1 MSLLETLRT
10 RFAAALARLAPAED
24 LPALLDMIRP
34 AQNPQFGDYQAN
46 CALVLGNKSKRPP
59 REIAQELVAA
69 VQLDDLCE
77 TPEIAGPGFV
87 NLRLKPEALA
97 QRLSAMQA
105 DERLGVEPVGRPKTV
120 VIDYSSPNVAKP
132 MHVGHIRSTVIGDA
146 IARMLR
152 FQGHQVVT
160 DNHLG
165 DWGTQFGMI
174 LYGWK
179 HFRDDEAYAKQ
190 PVQELS
196 RLYKLVSKLVDYF
209 VAIEGDL
216 LEKEAEVTSRK
227 KAVEA
232 AGNRLDEPSKNEK
245 EAAKL
250 VKEYEK
256 AKRQLEEAL
265 SEREAI
271 TRRIDSLQGDPT
283 LSRLAAQHPRIGPA
297 VLEETRKLHE
307 GDPENLALW
316 QQFLPHCREEIRRV
330 YDRLGVSFD
339 YEYGES
345 FYHDRLAGVVEELK
359 QKGLAQETAG
369 AVGIFLDVHDA
380 PMLIRKSD
388 GAFLYATTDLA
399 TIAFREETWHPDEIL
414 YVVDHRQ
421 SEHFD
426 KLFAVAKA
434 WGYDRPRYVHVKFG
448 TVLGKDGKP
457 YKTRSGTAEGLEGL
471 LDEAVER
478 AYAVVKE
485 NDDAKPNGPE
495 LSEEERRQVAWTVG
509 HAAVKYADL
518 SHNRTSDYVYDADKM
533 VAFQGNTAT
542 YLQYSYA
549 RVASIFRRGG
559 ISLESV
565 AASSPDLTQLTPEER
580 PLALELLRFDEAISS
595 ATAEYYPNSLVNYLY
610 VLAQAFARFYDECPI
625 LRSDVDPADRE
636 RRIVLALLTAR
647 TLKKGL
653 DLLGIQVVERM

>member
-69 VQLDDLCE
+69 VALDDLCE

-97 QRLSAMQA
+97 RRLSAMQA
-105 DERLGVEPVGRPKTV
+105 DERLGVEPVSNPKTV

-146 IARMLR
+146 VARMLR

-196 RLYKLVSKLVDYF
+196 RLYKLVSKLVGYREAVDR
-209 VAIEGDL
+209 EL
-216 LEKEAEVTSRK
+216 PEKDREIAR
-227 KAVEA
+227 
-232 AGNRLDEPSKNEK
+232 
-245 EAAKL
+245 
-250 VKEYEK
+250 
-256 AKRQLEEAL
+256 RQEAL
-265 SEREAI
+265 SAATAQVAGAADDKEKKKAQKNADKARRQLDEAI
-271 TRRIDSLQGDPT
+271 ADQEDVARKIAEVQSDAK
-283 LSRLAAQHPRIGPA
+283 LSKLAAEHPRIDQA
-297 VLEETRKLHE
+297 VLEETSKLHE
-307 GDPENLALW
+307 GDAQNLALW
-316 QQFLPHCREEIRRV
+316 HQFLPNCRDEIRRV

-339 YEYGES
+339 HEYGES
-345 FYHDRLAGVVEELK
+345 FYHDRLAGVVESLSA
-359 QKGLAQETAG
+359 KGLARPSRG
-369 AVGIFLDVHDA
+369 ATCVFLDEFET
-380 PMLIRKSD
+380 PMIVRKQD

-565 AASSPDLTQLTPEER
+565 AASAPDLTQLTPEER
-580 PLALELLRFDEAISS
+580 PLALELLRFDEAIAS
-595 ATAEYYPNSLVNYLY
+595 ATAEYFPNLLVNYLY

-636 RRIVLALLTAR
+636 RRLVLALLTAR

>member
-1 MSLLETLRT
+1 MSLLETLRD

-24 LPALLDMIRP
+24 LPALLDMIRS
-34 AQNPQFGDYQAN
+34 AQNAQFGDYQAN
-46 CALVLGNKSKRPP
+46 CALVLGNKNKRPP

-69 VQLDDLCE
+69 VELDDLCE

-87 NLRLKPEALA
+87 NLRMKREALA
-97 QRLSAMQA
+97 HRLSAMQG
-105 DERLGVEPVGRPKTV
+105 DERLGVEPVVQPKTV

-146 IARMLR
+146 LARMLR

-179 HFRDDEAYAKQ
+179 HFRDDAAYAQQ

-196 RLYKLVSKLVDYF
+196 RLYKLVSKLVSFREAVDR
-209 VAIEGDL
+209 EL
-216 LEKEAEVTSRK
+216 PEKEREVARRQEALGVSTGEAERLTDEKEKK
-227 KAVEA
+227 KAQ
-232 AGNRLDEPSKNEK
+232 KNVDK
-245 EAAKL
+245 
-250 VKEYEK
+250 V
-256 AKRQLEEAL
+256 KRQLEEAIADRDDVARKIAEVE
-265 SEREAI
+265 SEAKLA
-271 TRRIDSLQGDPT
+271 T
-283 LSRLAAQHPRIGPA
+283 LAAEHPRIDQA
-297 VLEETRKLHE
+297 VLEETSKLHE
-307 GDPENLALW
+307 GDAENLALW
-316 QQFLPHCREEIRRV
+316 HQFLPHCRDEIRRV
-330 YDRLGVSFD
+330 YDRLGVAFD

-345 FYHDRLAGVVEELK
+345 FYHDRLAGVVESLSE
-359 QKGLAQETAG
+359 KGLARPSQG
-369 AVGIFLDVHDA
+369 ATCVFLDDFET
-380 PMLIRKSD
+380 PMIVRKQD

-399 TIAFREETWHPDEIL
+399 TIAFREETWRPDEIL

-495 LSEEERRQVAWTVG
+495 LFEDERRQVAWTVG

-565 AASSPDLTQLTPEER
+565 AASKPDLAQLAPEER
-580 PLALELLRFDEAISS
+580 PLALELLRFDEAIAS
-595 ATAEYYPNSLVNYLY
+595 ATAEYYPNLLVNYLY

-625 LRSDVDPADRE
+625 LRSDVDPLDRE
-636 RRIVLALLTAR
+636 RRLVLALLTAR

>member
-24 LPALLDMIRP
+24 LPALLEMVVP
-34 AQNPQFGDYQAN
+34 AQNPLFGDYQAN
-46 CALVLGNKSKRPP
+46 CAMVLGKKLGRPP
-59 REIAQELVAA
+59 RDVAQELIGA
-69 VQLDDLCE
+69 VDLSDLCE
-77 TPEIAGPGFV
+77 MPEIAGPGFI

-97 QRLSAMQA
+97 KRISAMQG
-105 DERLGVEPVGRPKTV
+105 DDRLGVEPVGQPKTV

-146 IARMLR
+146 IARTLR
-152 FQGHQVVT
+152 FQGHRVIT

-179 HFRDDEAYAKQ
+179 NFRDDAAFAKQ

-196 RLYKLVSKLVDYF
+196 RLYKLVSKLVSYREA
-209 VAIEGDL
+209 VGRELPEKIQAIEKREEALKTATAQADAIAD
-216 LEKEAEVTSRK
+216 EKERK
-227 KAVEA
+227 KAQKNVE
-232 AGNRLDEPSKNEK
+232 KT
-245 EAAKL
+245 
-250 VKEYEK
+250 
-256 AKRQLEEAL
+256 KRQLD
-265 SEREAI
+265 EAI
-271 TRRIDSLQGDPT
+271 AERDDVAKKIVEIESDPK
-283 LSRLAAQHPRIGPA
+283 LSKLASEHPRIDQA
-297 VLEETRKLHE
+297 VLEETSKLHE
-307 GDPENLALW
+307 GDEVNLALW
-316 QQFLPHCREEIRRV
+316 HQFLPNCRDEIRRV
-330 YDRLGVSFD
+330 YERLGVSFD

-345 FYHDRLAGVVEELK
+345 FYHDRLAGVVEDLAK
-359 QKGLAQETAG
+359 KGLAKESQG
-369 AVGIFLDVHDA
+369 ATCVFLDAFEA
-380 PMLIRKSD
+380 PMIVRKQD

-399 TIAFREETWHPDEIL
+399 TIAFREETWNPDEIL

-421 SEHFD
+421 SDHFD

-434 WGYDRPRYVHVKFG
+434 WGYDRPRYLHVKFG

-485 NDDAKPNGPE
+485 NDDAKPNGAE
-495 LSEEERRQVAWTVG
+495 LSEDERRAVAWTVG

-549 RVASIFRRGG
+549 RVASIFRKGN
-559 ISLESV
+559 V
-565 AASSPDLTQLTPEER
+565 SPDDVAVTTPDLSKLQPEER
-580 PLALELLRFDEAISS
+580 PLALELLRFGDAVEAS
-595 ATAEYYPNSLVNYLY
+595 TAEYYPNVLVNYLY
-610 VLAQAFARFYDECPI
+610 SLAQAFAKFYDDCPI

-636 RRIVLALLTAR
+636 RRLVLALLTAR
-647 TLKKGL
+647 TLKQGL

>member
-1 MSLLETLRT
+1 MSLLETLRD
-10 RFAAALARLAPAED
+10 RFAAALARIAPDED

-46 CALVLGNKSKRPP
+46 CALVLGNKSKRSP

-69 VQLDDLCE
+69 VALDDLCE

-87 NLRLKPEALA
+87 NLRLKRQALA

-105 DERLGVEPVGRPKTV
+105 DERLGVEPVAQPKAV
-120 VIDYSSPNVAKP
+120 VVDYSSPNVAKP

-146 IARMLR
+146 ISRMLR
-152 FQGHQVVT
+152 FQGHRVVT

-179 HFRDDEAYAKQ
+179 HFRDDDAYAER

-196 RLYKLVSKLVDYF
+196 RLYKLVSKLVSYREAVDR
-209 VAIEGDL
+209 EL
-216 LEKEAEVTSRK
+216 PEKEREVTRRQETLAVATSEAARLTDDKEKK
-227 KAVEA
+227 KAQKSV
-232 AGNRLDEPSKNEK
+232 D
-245 EAAKL
+245 
-250 VKEYEK
+250 K
-256 AKRQLEEAL
+256 AKRQLED
-265 SEREAI
+265 AI
-271 TRRIDSLQGDPT
+271 VDRDEVAGKIAEVENDAT
-283 LSRLAAQHPRIGPA
+283 LSKLAAAHPRIDQA
-297 VLEETRKLHE
+297 VLEETSELHE
-307 GDPENLALW
+307 GDAENLALW
-316 QQFLPHCREEIRRV
+316 HQFLPHCRDEIRRV

-339 YEYGES
+339 HEYGES
-345 FYHDRLAGVVEELK
+345 FYHDRLAGVVDSLSA
-359 QKGLAQETAG
+359 KGLARASQG
-369 AVGIFLDVHDA
+369 ATCVFLDEFET
-380 PMLIRKSD
+380 PMIVRKQD

-399 TIAFREETWHPDEIL
+399 TIAFREETWKPDEIL

-559 ISLESV
+559 IELDSV
-565 AASSPDLTQLTPEER
+565 AASKPDLAQLTPEER
-580 PLALELLRFDEAISS
+580 SLALELLRFDEAIAS
-595 ATAEYYPNSLVNYLY
+595 ATAEYYPNLLVNYLY

-625 LRSDVDPADRE
+625 LRSDVEPADRE
-636 RRIVLALLTAR
+636 RRLVLALLTAR